1 MITPA
6 TYDITILQNSTWSG
20 ILRATDSR
28 QTLESFTINAGT
40 PTFIKNCHGLT
51 AGDKVVFTGGTT
63 VPCGFTVNTIYYVIS
78 AGLTTDEFQ
87 VSATSGGT
95 SISVTGTATGT
106 FYVAR
111 PLDLTN
117 YTIDADIKE
126 LENLTEVAT
135 FTCTIT
141 DAANG
146 EFSLLLQPA
155 TTVGLA
161 VGRYGYD
168 VSLTSSGGTRYYWL
182 TGVATVQLTYS
193 RN

>member
-28 QTLESFTINAGT
+28 QTLDSFTVNAGT
-40 PTFIKNCHGLT
+40 PTFAKTCHGLT

-78 AGLTTDEFQ
+78 TGLTADAFQ

-95 SISVTGTATGT
+95 SISVTGTAIGT

-126 LENLTEVAT
+126 LENLTQVAT

-146 EFSLLLQPA
+146 EFNLLLQPA

>member
-6 TYDITILQNSTWSG
+6 TYDITILQNSTWSA

-28 QTLESFTINAGT
+28 QALDSFTINAGT
-40 PTFIKNCHGLT
+40 PTFLKNCHGLT

-63 VPCGFTVNTIYYVIS
+63 TPCGFTVNTIYYVIS
-78 AGLTTDEFQ
+78 AGLTADEFQ
-87 VSATSGGT
+87 VSETSGGA

-126 LENLTEVAT
+126 LENLTQVAT

-146 EFSLLLQPA
+146 QFSLLLEPV

-168 VSLTSSGGTRYYWL
+168 LSLTSSGGTRYYWL

>member
-6 TYDITILQNSTWSG
+6 TYDITILQNSTWNA
-20 ILRATDSR
+20 ILRATDNR
-28 QTLESFTINAGT
+28 QTLESITINTGT
-40 PTFIKNCHGLT
+40 PTFTKDCHGLS
-51 AGDKVVFTGGTT
+51 AGDKVVFTGGTEL
-63 VPCGFTVNTIYYVIS
+63 PCGFNVNVIYYVIS
-78 AGLTTDEFQ
+78 AGLTEDEFQ
-87 VSATSGGT
+87 VSETSGGS
-95 SISVTGTATGT
+95 SISVTGAATGT
-106 FYVAR
+106 FYVAN
-111 PLDLTN
+111 PLDITN

-126 LENLTEVAT
+126 LESLTQVAT

-141 DAANG
+141 DATNG
-146 EFSLLLQPA
+146 QFTLLLQPA

>member
-6 TYDITILQNSTWSG
+6 TYDITILQNSTWSA

-28 QTLESFTINAGT
+28 QALDSFTINAGT
-40 PTFIKNCHGLT
+40 PTFLKNCHGLT

-63 VPCGFTVNTIYYVIS
+63 TPCGFTVNTIYYVIS

-87 VSATSGGT
+87 VSETSGGA

-106 FYVAR
+106 FYFAR
-111 PLDLTN
+111 PLDLTD

-126 LENLTEVAT
+126 LENLTQVAT

-146 EFSLLLQPA
+146 QFSLLLEPA

-168 VSLTSSGGTRYYWL
+168 LSLTSSGGTRYYWL

>member
-6 TYDITILQNSTWSG
+6 TYDITILQNSTWSA

-28 QTLESFTINAGT
+28 QALDSFTINAGT
-40 PTFIKNCHGLT
+40 PTFLKNCHGLT

-63 VPCGFTVNTIYYVIS
+63 TPCGFTVNTIYYVIS

-87 VSATSGGT
+87 VSETSGGA

-111 PLDLTN
+111 PLDLTD

-126 LENLTEVAT
+126 LENLTQVAT

-146 EFSLLLQPA
+146 QFSLLLEPA

-168 VSLTSSGGTRYYWL
+168 LSLTSSGGTRYYWL

>member
-28 QTLESFTINAGT
+28 QTLDSFTVNAGT
-40 PTFIKNCHGLT
+40 PTFAKTCHGLN

-78 AGLTTDEFQ
+78 AGLTADAFQ

-95 SISVTGTATGT
+95 SISVTGTAIGT

-126 LENLTEVAT
+126 LENLTQVAT

-146 EFSLLLQPA
+146 EFNLLLQPA

>member
-6 TYDITILQNSTWSG
+6 TYDITILQNSTWSA

-28 QTLESFTINAGT
+28 QALDSFTINAGT
-40 PTFIKNCHGLT
+40 PTFLKNCHGLT

-63 VPCGFTVNTIYYVIS
+63 TPCGFTVNTIYYVIS

-87 VSATSGGT
+87 VSETSGGA

-106 FYVAR
+106 FYFAR
-111 PLDLTN
+111 PVDLTD
-117 YTIDADIKE
+117 YTIDVDIKE
-126 LENLTEVAT
+126 LENLTQVAT

-146 EFSLLLQPA
+146 QFSLLLEPA

-168 VSLTSSGGTRYYWL
+168 LSLTSSGGTRYYWL

>member
-20 ILRATDSR
+20 ILRATDSG
-28 QTLESFTINAGT
+28 QTLDSFTINAGT
-40 PTFIKNCHGLT
+40 PTFTKNCHGLT

-87 VSATSGGT
+87 VSATSGGA

-126 LENLTEVAT
+126 LENLTQVAT

-141 DAANG
+141 DATNG
-146 EFSLLLQPA
+146 EFNLLLQPA